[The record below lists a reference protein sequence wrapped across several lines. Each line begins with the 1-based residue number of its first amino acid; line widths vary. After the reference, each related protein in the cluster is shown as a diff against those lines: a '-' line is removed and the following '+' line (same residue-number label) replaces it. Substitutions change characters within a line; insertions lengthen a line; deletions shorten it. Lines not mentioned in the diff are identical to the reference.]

1 MLGFITGSV
10 LFSDG
15 KEAIIQS
22 RSGVGYQLHCYSILP
37 EGGKSSMFISH
48 IVRETSEELYSFK
61 SLREKKLF
69 ELLITVKGVG
79 PRSAYSVLAQ
89 LGDSLLIS
97 AIKSEDK
104 TILKSI
110 SGVGEKAASQMI
122 LDLKK
127 KVESVMM
134 YSDKSLKFNEM
145 NFEFEESS
153 HNSPLR
159 VLDLKSSN
167 AKGALEPN
175 SGINSGPNSGPNSKL
190 NLESSLEPS
199 LESNLE
205 PNSKPNLES
214 SLESNFNKKE
224 EILNEALRACQNLGF
239 QNDKVIPLAQRILK
253 EHEIQRTEQLV
264 HLVLKEI

>member
-104 TILKSI
+104 TI
-110 SGVGEKAASQMI
+110 
-122 LDLKK
+122 
-127 KVESVMM
+127 
-134 YSDKSLKFNEM
+134 
-145 NFEFEESS
+145 
-153 HNSPLR
+153 
-159 VLDLKSSN
+159 
-167 AKGALEPN
+167 
-175 SGINSGPNSGPNSKL
+175 
-190 NLESSLEPS
+190 
-199 LESNLE
+199 
-205 PNSKPNLES
+205 
-214 SLESNFNKKE
+214 
-224 EILNEALRACQNLGF
+224 
-239 QNDKVIPLAQRILK
+239 
-253 EHEIQRTEQLV
+253 
-264 HLVLKEI
+264 